1 MLFFSLLVLASTALA
16 YQCTDFTVPVTVTA
30 PTVIPPFPA
39 FKTHYDAVGLLS
51 ALTARNAPNA
61 PSPPPII
68 ENLSA
73 TFDISLR
80 YCEPDHRRHASAKG
94 VQVLSHGLG
103 FDKSYW
109 DFGGQGS
116 EYNYISSA
124 IAAGFATLSYDRL
137 GNGGSSIVDTYTVQQ
152 GPVQLAVLTS
162 ITKRL
167 RDGNLHS
174 NVPRPAGGKVFHV
187 GHSYGSLLTH
197 GLLATAPKLSDGAVL
212 TGYNLQILGI
222 EQFETSTTFHL
233 AKENQP
239 ARFGG
244 RSTGSLTWADELA
257 NQYNFLAWP
266 YFDPA
271 VLAKAEARKWP
282 FSLGE
287 LITYAAVPNN
297 ASAYAGSVLLISGD
311 VDRIY
316 CAGDCTGT
324 LESAAKTFV
333 GTKRVETYLQ
343 PRTGH
348 GLNLHFNATA
358 GYKVVQDFLGRVE
371 G

>member
-1 MLFFSLLVLASTALA
+1 MLFSSLLLLASTALA
-16 YQCTDFTVPVTVTA
+16 HQCTDFTVPISVTA
-30 PTVIPPFPA
+30 PTVVPPFPA
-39 FKTHYDAVGLLS
+39 FKSHYDAVDLLS
-51 ALTARNAPNA
+51 ALTARNASNA
-61 PSPPPII
+61 PAPPPTIK
-68 ENLSA
+68 NLTA

-80 YCEPDHRRHASAKG
+80 YCEPEHKRHAPSKG
-94 VQVLSHGLG
+94 IQVLTHGLG

-109 DFGGQGS
+109 DFGGQAS
-116 EYNYISSA
+116 QYNYISSA
-124 IAAGFATLSYDRL
+124 TAAGFATLSYDRL
-137 GNGGSSIVDTYTVQQ
+137 GNGGSSVVDPYTVQQ
-152 GPVQLAVLTS
+152 GPVQLAILTS
-162 ITKRL
+162 ITQRL
-167 RDGNLHS
+167 RGGELHS
-174 NVPRPAGGKVFHV
+174 RVPRPAGGKVYHV

-197 GLLATAPKLSDGAVL
+197 GLLATAPQLSDGAVL
-212 TGYNLQILGI
+212 TGYNLQVLGI

-239 ARFGG
+239 ERFGS

-271 VLAKAEARKWP
+271 ALAKAEAGKWP

-311 VDRIY
+311 ADRIY

-324 LESAAKTFV
+324 LEYAAKTFV
-333 GTKRVETYLQ
+333 AAKRVETYLQ

-348 GLNLHFNATA
+348 GLNLHHNATA
-358 GYKVVQDFLGRVE
+358 GYKVVQDFLRRV
-371 G
+371 

>member
-1 MLFFSLLVLASTALA
+1 MSFSSLLVLASTALA
-16 YQCTDFTVPVTVTA
+16 YQCTDFTVPITVTA
-30 PTVIPPFPA
+30 PTVVPPFPA
-39 FKTHYDAVGLLS
+39 LETHYDAVGLLS
-51 ALTARNAPNA
+51 ALTARNASNA
-61 PSPPPII
+61 PSQPPVINNI
-68 ENLSA
+68 TA

-80 YCEPDHRRHASAKG
+80 YCEPDHKRHASAKG

-116 EYNYISSA
+116 EYDYISSA
-124 IAAGFATLSYDRL
+124 TAAGFATLSYDRL
-137 GNGGSSIVDTYTVQQ
+137 GNGGSSVVDPYIVQQ
-152 GPVQLAVLTS
+152 GPVQLAILTS

-167 RDGNLHS
+167 RDGDIHAK
-174 NVPRPAGGKVFHV
+174 VARPAGGKVYHV

-197 GLLATAPKLSDGAVL
+197 GLLATAPNLSDV
-212 TGYNLQILGI
+212 LGI

-239 ARFGG
+239 KRFGNL
-244 RSTGSLTWADELA
+244 STGSLTWADELA

-271 VLAKAEARKWP
+271 ILAKAEAGKWP

-297 ASAYAGSVLLISGD
+297 ASVYAGSVLLISGD

-333 GTKRVETYLQ
+333 GAKRVETYLQ

-348 GLNLHFNATA
+348 GLNLHHNVTA
-358 GYKVVQDFLGRVE
+358 GYKVMQDFLGSV
-371 G
+371 